1 MSLSWADL
9 GGYWYDVRMIELKNK
24 RVLVMG
30 LGRFGGG
37 AGVARFLA
45 TEGAE
50 VRVTDML
57 GAGELAESVAGL
69 EGLGIDFVLG
79 EHRVE
84 DFGAWADV
92 VVVNPAVK
100 PAGNKFLD
108 AARENGVV
116 MTSEIGLLVE
126 RLPGRKRT
134 VGVTGSNGKSTTVAM
149 LGHVLGEC
157 LNEGEQVWVGGN
169 IGGSL
174 LGKLV
179 EMGEEDVVVLELSS
193 FMLEGLRGSGWSP
206 GVAVVTNVSENHL
219 DWHGGMEEYVS
230 AKQVILDSQVV
241 NDAAFL
247 GEGAERFVTNDFVVK
262 GVLRGG
268 GRKVEMQLP
277 GEHNQK
283 NGKMVLAVCD
293 QLGVDVSKVRESIKG
308 FGGLAHRMEFV
319 GEVEGAKY
327 FNDSK
332 ATTSGAAILGIEG
345 FEKGCVHVILG
356 GYDKGADL
364 TGLAEVAGRWCKA
377 VYTVGATGDAIA
389 DAAEGLDAAVVRCG
403 DLTKAM
409 GEIKCRVI
417 LGDVVL
423 LSPGCASW
431 GQFGN
436 FEERGERFVG
446 LVR

>member
-1 MSLSWADL
+1 
-9 GGYWYDVRMIELKNK
+9 MIELREK

-37 AGVARFLA
+37 VGVARFLVS
-45 TEGAE
+45 EGAE

-57 GAGELAESVAGL
+57 GADELKEGVGEL

-79 EHRVE
+79 EHRE
-84 DFGAWADV
+84 ADFGDWAEV

-100 PAGNKFLD
+100 PAGNRYLE
-108 AARENGVV
+108 AAKRGGAV

-126 RLPGRKRT
+126 RLPSRKRT

-157 LNEGEQVWVGGN
+157 LGEGEQVWVGGN

-174 LGKLV
+174 LGKLG
-179 EMGEEDVVVLELSS
+179 EMKEADVVVLELSS
-193 FMLEGLRGSGWSP
+193 FMLAGLAESGWSP
-206 GVAVVTNVSENHL
+206 GIAVVTNVSENHL
-219 DWHGGMEEYVS
+219 DWHGGMVDYVA
-230 AKQVILDSQVV
+230 AKQVILKSQVV
-241 NDAAFL
+241 NDVALL
-247 GEGAERFVTNDFVVK
+247 GAGAEDWVTVDFVVK
-262 GVLRGG
+262 GLMRSG
-268 GRKVEMQLP
+268 GRKVEMQLL
-277 GEHNQK
+277 GAHNQA

-293 QLGVDVSKVRESIKG
+293 QLGVEVKAARESIKG
-308 FGGLAHRMEFV
+308 FGGLKHRMEFV
-319 GEVEGAKY
+319 GEKNGVKY

-332 ATTSGAAILGIEG
+332 ATTAGAAILGIEG
-345 FEKGCVHVILG
+345 FEKGTVHVILG

-364 TGLAEVAGRWCKA
+364 KELAEVAGKWCKG

-389 DAAEGLDAAVVRCG
+389 DMAEGFEGEVVRCG
-403 DLTKAM
+403 DLEKVM
-409 GEIKCRVI
+409 GMIQQKVGS
-417 LGDVVL
+417 GDVVL

-436 FEERGERFVG
+436 FEKRGEAFVR
-446 LVR
+446 LCR